1 MKIDLS
7 TDMLKIF
14 QKFLAHIIFG
24 DEELSLEMI
33 EIDKRDE
40 NNRGFKAKQVTL
52 SEAIEE
58 CF

>member
-1 MKIDLS
+1 
-7 TDMLKIF
+7 MLKIF